1 MKRADT
7 GNGVDRHNDL
17 TRYRYYYAI
26 SGKRHIRYNKKYRS
40 ILHHRAMYDLS
51 AMSILWERE

>member
-7 GNGVDRHNDL
+7 GNGVDRHKDL

-40 ILHHRAMYDLS
+40 IFHHRAIYDLS
-51 AMSILWERE
+51 AMSIL